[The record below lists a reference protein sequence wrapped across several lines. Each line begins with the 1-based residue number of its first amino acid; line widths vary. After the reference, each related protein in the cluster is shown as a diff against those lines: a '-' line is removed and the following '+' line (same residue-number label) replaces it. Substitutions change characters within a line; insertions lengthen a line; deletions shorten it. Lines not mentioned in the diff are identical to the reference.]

1 MLLEL
6 FGPVILIVNEFH
18 APFPSVSK
26 KMFRGKEREI
36 IRVRVRKKREK
47 IVKINQ
53 PGIKGDNRR
62 YKQHVSAAKEILF
75 GMSCVSADCRRWGRT
90 IGAAGRPA
98 GAGPLPTPASPLL
111 PSFSPGRGAN
121 PIPLFSLLSLSYLYL
136 FYFIIITDLFIWVF
150 FCFVLSRFVSGFW
163 MLMLN
168 LRSASEMG
176 ISVSLYAQHGGC
188 SFLAFRCTGRFSF
201 SHFYLFVYLIGMVC
215 FSGVFLE
222 KKKW

>member
-150 FCFVLSRFVSGFW
+150 FVLFCLVLFLVSGCW
-163 MLMLN
+163 CW
-168 LRSASEMG
+168 
-176 ISVSLYAQHGGC
+176 ICVQH
-188 SFLAFRCTGRFSF
+188 LKWAFRCLFTHSTAAVLFWRFGARAA
-201 SHFYLFVYLIGMVC
+201 SHFHIFIYLFI
-215 FSGVFLE
+215 
-222 KKKW
+222 W

>member
-1 MLLEL
+1 MLVCCQLPSLVDLFDLWIFLFQNMLLEL
-6 FGPVILIVNEFH
+6 FGPVILIINEFH

-150 FCFVLSRFVSGFW
+150 FLFCFVSFCFW
-163 MLMLN
+163 FLDVDVE
-168 LRSASEMG
+168 SA
-176 ISVSLYAQHGGC
+176 
-188 SFLAFRCTGRFSF
+188 FS
-201 SHFYLFVYLIGMVC
+201 I
-215 FSGVFLE
+215 
-222 KKKW
+222 